1 MKLNALIKRFQA
13 TFISLM
19 DALSNGALDLTWHQK
34 TFENKSYP
42 HIKLDVSVRHECP
55 RLEY

>member
-19 DALSNGALDLTWHQK
+19 DALSNGALDLT
-34 TFENKSYP
+34 
-42 HIKLDVSVRHECP
+42 
-55 RLEY
+55 